1 MGNECC
7 SEKDE
12 VSGRQQIPSVH
23 TKQGPGRK
31 IKDTTVPFAPA
42 AESEVNGTTG
52 ISRTAHANT
61 KQQIQLAVRM
71 NDEKHQIIS
80 DKLLARKFKF

>member
-7 SEKDE
+7 SEKDD
-12 VSGRQQIPSVH
+12 VSGIQQIPSVH

-31 IKDTTVPFAPA
+31 IKDTMVPFAPV
-42 AESEVNGTTG
+42 AESEVHGTTG
-52 ISRTAHANT
+52 ISRTAHANNRH
-61 KQQIQLAVRM
+61 QVQLAIRM
-71 NDEKHQIIS
+71 NEEKHQIIS

>member
-7 SEKDE
+7 SDKDE
-12 VSGRQQIPSVH
+12 VSGRQQLPSVQ

-31 IKDTTVPFAPA
+31 VRDTTVPFAPA
-42 AESEVNGTTG
+42 AESEANGTTAN
-52 ISRTAHANT
+52 SRTTHAHT
-61 KQQIQLAVRM
+61 KQQVQLAVRM
-71 NDEKHQIIS
+71 NDEKHQVLS